1 MAKKNEH
8 FLRELSFVIYVRK
21 KWSSKHENVKSRE
34 EMILKYV
41 MKKKKLKSFGQMMY
55 SCVQSKTHI
64 CFLKPWYCNFHDKL
78 GYWVITSFQ
87 H

>member
-41 MKKKKLKSFGQMMY
+41 MKKKEAEKFWSND
-55 SCVQSKTHI
+55 VQLCAIKNANMG
-64 CFLKPWYCNFHDKL
+64 F
-78 GYWVITSFQ
+78 
-87 H
+87 